1 MKENKCIGIIGIG
14 LIGGS
19 VARTLKRL
27 CPEHKVLVYDRS
39 AEVMEK
45 ALADKTAD
53 GLLNDDLSGLDAC
66 DIVMLCCIPSVNV
79 GYLPSV
85 KAKMR
90 PDAIVTDVT
99 STKCEMESAVYS
111 AGLERRFVGGHPMS
125 GSEKSGYGHS
135 SSHLLE
141 NAYYMIT
148 PTKDT
153 DAGLAEYMADFAKE
167 LGAIPLII
175 DARSHDRAV
184 AAVSHVPHI
193 VASSLCNLVKDS
205 DGEDGTMKTVAAG
218 GFKDITRIASASPD
232 LWQTICLSNSDMIA
246 EMLRG
251 YITSLEKIEK
261 SLKEKDGDALFSLFD
276 TAREYRAGVGVQSG
290 AKKFIF
296 ELYCDIIDESGAIA
310 TIATLLA
317 SNGISIRDIGIIHN
331 REFADGVLHIAF
343 YAAESR
349 DKASQLL
356 QKHSYKVYIKE

>member
-19 VARTLKRL
+19 VARTVKRL
-27 CPEHKVLVYDRS
+27 HPEHTVLVYDLS
-39 AEVMEK
+39 AEAMNK
-45 ALADKTAD
+45 AIEDKKAD
-53 GLLNDDLSGLDAC
+53 GLISSDMTDVETC

-79 GYLPSV
+79 EYLNRI
-85 KAKMR
+85 KDKLK

-99 STKCEMESAVYS
+99 STKSEMESAVYA
-111 AGLERRFVGGHPMS
+111 AGLEKRFVGGHPMA
-125 GSEKSGYGHS
+125 GSEKSGYNHS
-135 SSHLLE
+135 SSHLFE

-153 DAGLAEYMADFAKE
+153 EEGLAECMAEFAKE

-175 DARSHDRAV
+175 DAESHDRAV

-193 VASSLCNLVKDS
+193 VASSLCNLVKDA
-205 DGEDGTMKTVAAG
+205 DNEDQTMKTVAAG

-232 LWQTICLSNSDMIA
+232 LWQTICLSNTDMIA
-246 EMLRG
+246 EMLHR
-251 YITSLEKIEK
+251 YIISLEQIEK
-261 SLKEKDGDALFSLFD
+261 NLKERDREALFSLFD
-276 TAREYRAGVGVQSG
+276 TAREYRAGIGVQSG
-290 AKKFIF
+290 AKKFAF

-317 SNGISIRDIGIIHN
+317 TNGINIRDIGIVHN
-331 REFADGVLHIAF
+331 REFADGVLHIVF
-343 YAAESR
+343 YAADNR
-349 DKASQLL
+349 DRAALLL